1 MEIVI
6 ATSNN
11 HKIKEYEE
19 MCKGLNISFK
29 SLKDIGFSEEIIE
42 DGKTFEENSLIK
54 AKAILPYTNLPIMA
68 DDSGIEIEALGEHFP
83 GVYSHRYSISNGG
96 QEKTN
101 EMLIKTCP
109 GSNAKFR
116 CVITLLNITK
126 DPLIFKGEFS
136 GHIANKI
143 ILGNGFGYDPIFI
156 PNGYSSPV
164 STLSKIDKNKIS
176 HRGLAFKKMISYLV
190 DNMLI

>member
-101 EMLIKTCP
+101 ESLTMQVNELTSFENVQKVVKEM
-109 GSNAKFR
+109 GLAYNNN
-116 CVITLLNITK
+116 NI
-126 DPLIFKGEFS
+126 I
-136 GHIANKI
+136 
-143 ILGNGFGYDPIFI
+143 
-156 PNGYSSPV
+156 V
-164 STLSKIDKNKIS
+164 IDK
-176 HRGLAFKKMISYLV
+176 
-190 DNMLI
+190 